1 MPCARRW
8 FLLQMCT
15 LGMRKSRAQP
25 AASRL
30 PSGGWRRAQ
39 LTAPAC
45 PHAWVTGLV
54 WQVATT
60 PAAEKVPV
68 APWSPCPAPFPAPD
82 QVRCRTSWGSKGFS
96 GHHHLHKALEVG
108 KSTSFSSP
116 SAISSRASKINTG
129 ILGLLFIPTQDGS
142 FIIPSIV
149 LSNPTKQELAVIQPG
164 HD

>member
-1 MPCARRW
+1 MPCARRR

-15 LGMRKSRAQP
+15 LGTRKSHAQP

-39 LTAPAC
+39 HAAPAC
-45 PHAWVTGLV
+45 PHTWVTGLV
-54 WQVATT
+54 WHIFTT
-60 PAAEKVPV
+60 PAAEKVLV
-68 APWSPCPAPFPAPD
+68 APWTPCPAPFPAPD
-82 QVRCRTSWGSKGFS
+82 QGRSRTSWGNKGFS
-96 GHHHLHKALEVG
+96 SHHHQHKALEVG
-108 KSTSFSSP
+108 RSTSFSSP

-129 ILGLLFIPTQDGS
+129 ILGLLCIPTQDGS
-142 FIIPSIV
+142 FILPGIV